1 MNIIEEIVYS
11 PTLSLWKTKFDI
23 THKDILIS
31 ECEKLIKS
39 QPSNKSDG
47 YTYYINTGLKYHGK
61 IDIEIINELD
71 KVLHCGLESCIKIYG
86 KVFNEIKTDSWVN
99 IVRAKNPVQ
108 KNFKSDGNI
117 IFHDHVDLNIKNGLP
132 PPFYTFVSYIQMP
145 NNLMG
150 DDGVLFIQDVDK
162 KVFTILPEEGDILI
176 MKGDLPHSPNVAPN
190 SDFDR
195 IVLAGSVRMDF
206 SKLNKSMI

>member
-11 PTLSLWKTKFDI
+11 PTLSLWKSKFDL

-39 QPSNKSDG
+39 RPDNKTDA
-47 YTYYINTGLKYHGK
+47 YTYYINNGLKYNGK

-71 KVLHCGLESCIKIYG
+71 KVLHSGLETCIKIYG
-86 KVFNEIKTDSWVN
+86 KNFNELKTDSWVN

-108 KNFKSDGNI
+108 KNFKKENI

-150 DDGVLFIQDVDK
+150 DDGVLFIQDIDK
-162 KVFTILPEEGDILI
+162 KVYTILPEEGDIII

-190 SDFDR
+190 SNFDR
-195 IVLAGSVRMDF
+195 IVLAGSVRMDL
-206 SKLNKSMI
+206 SKLNKSII